1 MLLHTEIR
9 INATPEHIWN
19 VLMDFDQY
27 PEWNPFVRRISGPS
41 KVGEKLQV
49 ELHQV
54 KGKSMVI
61 SPEVV
66 VVAQGILFS
75 WKGKFGVKGIFD
87 GQHSFAL
94 EGLGEGE
101 TNFIHSEEFGGILLP
116 FMRKMIKTTTTES
129 FELMNTALKARCEA
143 G

>member
-1 MLLHTEIR
+1 
-9 INATPEHIWN
+9 
-19 VLMDFDQY
+19 MDFNEY
-27 PEWNPFVRRISGPS
+27 PEWNPFIRRISGPT
-41 KVGEKLQV
+41 KVGDNLQV

-54 KGKSMVI
+54 KGKPMVI

-66 VVAQGILFS
+66 IVEPNSLFA

-94 EGLGEGE
+94 EVLGKGE

-129 FELMNTALKARCEA
+129 FKLMNTALKARCEQA
-143 G
+143 